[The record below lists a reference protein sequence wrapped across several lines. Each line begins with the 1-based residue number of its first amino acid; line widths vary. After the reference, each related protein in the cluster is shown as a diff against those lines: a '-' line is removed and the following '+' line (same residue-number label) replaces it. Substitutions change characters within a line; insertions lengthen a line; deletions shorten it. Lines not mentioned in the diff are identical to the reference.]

1 MLNSLDAL
9 IVAFLG
15 MSFISIAGVL
25 LMFFVKNEKWK
36 KRIFYGFSIWGVIVA
51 ICNLQTYF
59 SYMLGDIVVAALLGL
74 LAVAAVLI
82 WKFAKSESRYKMA
95 QGMAAVSVVAG
106 MMHTFLI

>member
-51 ICNLQTYF
+51 LCNLQTYF

-74 LAVAAVLI
+74 LAVAAMLI
-82 WKFAKSESRYKMA
+82 WKFAKHESR
-95 QGMAAVSVVAG
+95 
-106 MMHTFLI
+106 F